1 MSKVQVAVALVGMM
15 ALWSERVR
23 AEEEAEDTGAS
34 EEDEYTGEEEEKSG
48 LEGLTLRS
56 HFIGQATDAA
66 GQPRLPAG
74 EQVDTLIGFENAKDS
89 VPYIVEFVQA
99 RITAAGTPGYIIQN
113 LTGTLYNRTINTGET
128 GTILY
133 KFSPAKEIDP
143 RDYGLVVNVWMREA
157 DELEVQPRPP
167 LQAYNSTVTILDTT
181 TAFDLQSLFLV
192 VVLVGLC
199 AGVYHIT
206 QRNKKSKVK
215 AAPPAARVT
224 SKAATSSSDA
234 TTTSGKSY
242 DADFIPAQHL
252 KHGQKRGSGSSPKKA
267 KK

>member
-1 MSKVQVAVALVGMM
+1 M

-23 AEEEAEDTGAS
+23 AEEEETGAS
-34 EEDEYTGEEEEKSG
+34 EEDEDLAGEEEEKSG
-48 LEGLTLRS
+48 LEGVTLHS

-74 EQVDTLIGFENAKDS
+74 EQVDALIGITVEKDAA
-89 VPYIVEFVQA
+89 PYIVEFVRA
-99 RITAAGTPGYIIQN
+99 SITAAGQPGYIIQN
-113 LTGTLYNRTINTGET
+113 LTGTLYNRTFNTGET

-133 KFSPAKEIDP
+133 KFTPAKEIDP
-143 RDYGLVVNVWMREA
+143 RDYGLVVNVWMRESA
-157 DELEVQPRPP
+157 DDEIPQLKPV
-167 LQAYNSTVTILDTT
+167 QAYNSTVTILDTT
-181 TAFDLQSLFLV
+181 TAFDIQSLFLV

-199 AGVYHIT
+199 AGLYHLT
-206 QRNKKSKVK
+206 TRNKAKK
-215 AAPPAARVT
+215 AKPGPPPPVRSVPAKTADST
-224 SKAATSSSDA
+224 DSATG
-234 TTTSGKSY
+234 GKY